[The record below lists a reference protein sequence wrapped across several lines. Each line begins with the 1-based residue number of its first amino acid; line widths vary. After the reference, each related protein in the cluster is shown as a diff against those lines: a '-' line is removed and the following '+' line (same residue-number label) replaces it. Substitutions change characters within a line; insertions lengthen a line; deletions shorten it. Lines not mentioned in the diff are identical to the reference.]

1 MVKDRISKRKIG
13 QDRVE
18 ECISVIVH
26 LIGQDKREA
35 RYKGRRRE
43 ERRGKWKPSNSRYN
57 MTRK

>member
-18 ECISVIVH
+18 ECISIIVH

-43 ERRGKWKPSNSRYN
+43 ERRGEESGNLQ
-57 MTRK
+57 TQGTI